1 MEIKRKYNSSFR
13 KQIKSRINIL
23 KNINDYKYIYKLIKN
38 KTKITTNKNGIYFNL
53 QSLDD
58 ETIDDLIDYLDDVL

>member
-13 KQIKSRINIL
+13 QTIKTRIGKL
-23 KNINDYKYIYKLIKN
+23 ENINDYKYIYKLIKN
-38 KTKITTNKNGIYFNL
+38 KTIITRNKNGVFFNL

-58 ETIDDLIDYLDDVL
+58 EIIEDIIDYLDDVL

>member
-38 KTKITTNKNGIYFNL
+38 KTNITINKNGVYFNL

-58 ETIDDLIDYLDDVL
+58 ETIEDLIDYLDDVL